1 MSEQQGQL
9 HLSDGKKLAADKSL
23 QDKRALFPS
32 AQ

>member
-1 MSEQQGQL
+1 VNNKVSPISLMK
-9 HLSDGKKLAADKSL
+9 KKLAADKSL